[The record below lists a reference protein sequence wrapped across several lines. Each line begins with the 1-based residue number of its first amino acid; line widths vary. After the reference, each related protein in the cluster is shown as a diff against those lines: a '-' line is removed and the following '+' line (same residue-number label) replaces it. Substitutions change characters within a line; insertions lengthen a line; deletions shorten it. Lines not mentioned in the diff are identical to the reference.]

1 MNRPATPLIPIMFG
15 DVENA
20 QAGDAILQEGRG
32 ASAPGH
38 EWFTI
43 GAASG
48 HPMRCFCCAPRN
60 AAGQALG
67 RLLLARGRGTAP
79 FFTRVLVATRSQAG
93 RDAVREAVE
102 TDPLASACFRWEE

>member
-1 MNRPATPLIPIMFG
+1 MNRPSPSLIPIAFG
-15 DVENA
+15 SADEVRAE
-20 QAGDAILQEGRG
+20 DALLQEGRG

-43 GAASG
+43 EGAPG

-79 FFTRVLVATRSQAG
+79 FFRRVLVATRSDAG
-93 RDAVREAVE
+93 RTAVLAAIED
-102 TDPLASACFRWEE
+102 DPLASACFRWEE